1 MKIEF
6 INQKSNFLPD
16 IINLGKKNSITLG
29 FMPEGGFIEHAR
41 KENIIIAYENKNLIG
56 YLMFRAVERYLRI
69 TIVHLCIKEEFR
81 GHDVSTKLLD
91 ALREKYK
98 QTYLGIS
105 ISCRADY
112 EYATKLWQRYGF
124 VSKRCERSRSV
135 EEKYINKW
143 WYDFNQPD
151 LFNLAYDTSVKIKTL
166 LDSNIIIKL
175 RDENNGSC
183 DKSSVSTLLS
193 DWLSDEVDY
202 FFSQEIHNEILR
214 DNDADRVKNTKAFL
228 SYFNEARFDIE
239 LSKNISKELRAII
252 SGNSENDE
260 SDRKHISSC
269 IASGIPY
276 FVTLDADILSK
287 SEEIESKYD
296 IQIFSPQNF
305 ILEIDQLIN
314 KELYSPKKLAGVTSH
329 SIKLIESN
337 ELDYCIDTFLAKSL
351 SERKSI
357 FRETVNSVLMSKNS
371 EIKIIK
377 HNDSPIAFFSLEYKD
392 NVLYI
397 PFIRILDLENKQTLF
412 MQIIFDLIN
421 ESLKKNI
428 FQIII
433 LDKYFLEYQK
443 IILRKLGFVIISD
456 TWQKL
461 SINNIMNSSLIS
473 TIDSKFI
480 DKSIFEK
487 ISMLDKRAKDDI
499 LLELEHRFFPLKFSD
514 LDIPCYI
521 IPILPYWA
529 GQLFDINI
537 SNSTLFGA
545 NPEKLWNYENVYYR
559 HTKPINEIA
568 PGRILWYASK
578 DNDTERSQSII
589 ATSYL
594 NEVMTDKPKVLF
606 LKNKHFGIY
615 EWRNIYELCNKNIEI
630 PIRVL
635 RFSHTELFSNPIRYQ
650 TIQQILVYYGR
661 KVNTFPS
668 PVKINMDIFCKIY
681 RRGICQE

>member
-6 INQKSNFLPD
+6 INQNSIFLPD

-41 KENIIIAYENKNLIG
+41 KGNIIIAYEKAVLIG
-56 YLMFRAVERYLRI
+56 YLMFRIVNRYLRI

-81 GHDVSTKLLD
+81 GNNVSVKLLD
-91 ALREKYK
+91 ILREKFK
-98 QTYLGIS
+98 HIYLGIS

-124 VSKRCERSRSV
+124 VSNRRERSRSV

-151 LFNLAYDTSVKIKTL
+151 LFNLANDTSVKIKAL

-175 RDENNGSC
+175 RDENNGPC
-183 DKSSVSTLLS
+183 DKSSVSALLS

-214 DNDADRVKNTKAFL
+214 DNDANRVKNTKIFL
-228 SYFNEARFDIE
+228 TYFNEARFDIE
-239 LSKNISKELRAII
+239 LSKSISKELRTII

-269 IASGIPY
+269 IASNIPY
-276 FVTLDADILSK
+276 FITLDAGILSK
-287 SEEIESKYD
+287 SEEIETKYD
-296 IQIFSPQNF
+296 IQIYSPQNF

-314 KELYSPKKLAGVTSH
+314 KESYSPKNLAGVTSH
-329 SIKLIESN
+329 SIKLIGN
-337 ELDYCIDTFLAKSL
+337 ELDYCIDTFLVKSL

-357 FRETVNSVLMSKNS
+357 FKDTINSILFSENS
-371 EIKIIK
+371 EMKIIK
-377 HNDSPIAFFSLEYKD
+377 QDNSPIAFFSSEYRD

-397 PFIRILDLENKQTLF
+397 PFIRILDSSNKQTLF
-412 MQIIFDLIN
+412 MQIILDLIN
-421 ESLKKNI
+421 KSIRKKI

-433 LDKYFLEYQK
+433 LDRYFFEYQK
-443 IILRKLGFVIISD
+443 IILKKIGFVIISD

-461 SINNIMNSSLIS
+461 SINNIIDSSQIS
-473 TIDSKFI
+473 TINSSFI
-480 DKSIFEK
+480 DKSIFETLRT
-487 ISMLDKRAKDDI
+487 SDKETKENV

-514 LDIPCYI
+514 LNIPCYI

-545 NPEKLWNYENVYYR
+545 NPEKLWNFENVYYR
-559 HTKPINEIA
+559 HTKPINEVA
-568 PGRILWYASK
+568 PARILWYASK
-578 DNDTERSQSII
+578 DNDTERSQAII

-594 NEVMTDKPKVLF
+594 DEVMTDKPKILF
-606 LKNKHFGIY
+606 LKNRHFGIY
-615 EWRNIYELCNKNIEI
+615 EWRNIYELCNKNIES
-630 PIRVL
+630 PIRAL
-635 RFSHTELFSNPIRYQ
+635 RFSHTELFYNPIQYQ
-650 TIQQILVYYGR
+650 TIQKILIYYGKR
-661 KVNTFPS
+661 KNTFSS
-668 PVKINMDIFCKIY
+668 PVKVNIEIFLDIY
-681 RRGICQE
+681 RRGTCQV